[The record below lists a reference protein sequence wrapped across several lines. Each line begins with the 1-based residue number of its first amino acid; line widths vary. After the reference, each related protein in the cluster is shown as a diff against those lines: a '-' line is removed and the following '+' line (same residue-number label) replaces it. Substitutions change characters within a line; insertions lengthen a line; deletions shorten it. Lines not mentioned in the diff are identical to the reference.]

1 MNAVIEEAKSKP
13 KAAAKR
19 IQIEEDES
27 DEDDKDLGS
36 AELEKRLGAIKG
48 EGNEFFKT
56 NSLVEAAGKFSEAIS
71 IYKKNS
77 AAAKG
82 NKQSMTLVT

>member
-1 MNAVIEEAKSKP
+1 
-13 KAAAKR
+13 
-19 IQIEEDES
+19 
-27 DEDDKDLGS
+27 
-36 AELEKRLGAIKG
+36 
-48 EGNEFFKT
+48 
-56 NSLVEAAGKFSEAIS
+56 LVEAAGKFSEAIS